1 MTMYRSEE
9 QPMKCNSS
17 SATQTPPLPPGP
29 GVSAEGRGDLP
40 MTAPISSN
48 LALYQIEQRLAELL
62 ELRNIAA
69 EDGDTEALEAID
81 KQFEEY
87 FLREVKK
94 IDGICHALHA
104 FEQAACAAE
113 IEATRMKNRA
123 NYLMAQRDRIKAA
136 TLKAMQDH
144 GVRVL
149 ETPTNKLRVQAN
161 GGLEPMEVSG
171 IEELPSELLTVIAR
185 VPESVWVD
193 VLEITEAFGDYA
205 TYSVL
210 EKASAIA
217 KTEPNSEAIR
227 QALKRGEEVPGA
239 KLLPRGVH
247 LRIE

>member
-1 MTMYRSEE
+1 
-9 QPMKCNSS
+9 MKFNSS
-17 SATQTPPLPPGP
+17 SATQTPPLPPGQ

-40 MTAPISSN
+40 TTAPISTN

-94 IDGICHALHA
+94 VDGICHALHA
-104 FEQAACAAE
+104 FESAADSAFE
-113 IEATRMKNRA
+113 EAGRLHERGNR
-123 NYLMAQRDRIKAA
+123 LIAQRDRIKAA

-161 GGLEPMEVSG
+161 GGLDPLEIVDPLPTDYLNITVTMPMQQWLELTLG
-171 IEELPSELLTVIAR
+171 ALPSI
-185 VPESVWVD
+185 
-193 VLEITEAFGDYA
+193 
-205 TYSVL
+205 
-210 EKASAIA
+210 EKTA
-217 KTEPNSEAIR
+217 KLSPANEAIR

-239 KLLPRGVH
+239 KLLPRGFH